1 MSLRKYKNPVNNHFI
16 YNDDIRKS
24 TCKICYFDMAGRHS
38 ENLMR
43 HLKRKH
49 PATYAEVM
57 IERQRR
63 RSANPSH
70 QTGSKSTDSRA
81 AAAPAPTAAAAA
93 ARATT
98 THSPAPSTSTSTA
111 GGGGSLSSMFKFD
124 TEPHKLFIK
133 TEKLTFRLDEPGQQQ
148 QLPRAE
154 TCSNAFDD
162 EHDDGD
168 GDNATT
174 PNGQFESV
182 FLAKT
187 ELRDS
192 HLNDSCETIT
202 YQDSRG
208 EDNAFIIT
216 NLAQQSCSTPANTSS
231 SSGSAL
237 PLASNNAN
245 SSSVS
250 SLGAAT
256 TTAPTPTPTPTP
268 TTTLTAA
275 LPANGVALVASCPN
289 PDDAFFLQY
298 LGHKLGKYSATTRH
312 TVQFHINRI
321 LYKADMGCY
330 ETADASKLSDTD
342 I

>member
-1 MSLRKYKNPVNNHFI
+1 MSQRKYKNPVNNHFI

-49 PATYAEVM
+49 PATYGEVM

-63 RSANPSH
+63 RSANPPH
-70 QTGSKSTDSRA
+70 QTGSKAATDSTTA
-81 AAAPAPTAAAAA
+81 TATSTTTAA
-93 ARATT
+93 T
-98 THSPAPSTSTSTA
+98 STSTSTA
-111 GGGGSLSSMFKFD
+111 AAAAGGPLSSMFKFE

-133 TEKLTFRLDEPGQQQ
+133 SEKLTFRLDEPGQQPQ
-148 QLPRAE
+148 QMPMSE
-154 TCSNAFDD
+154 TCSNGFDD
-162 EHDDGD
+162 DEDEDAED
-168 GDNATT
+168 PT

-192 HLNDSCETIT
+192 HLNDSCESIT
-202 YQDSRG
+202 YQDSHA
-208 EDNAFIIT
+208 EENAFIIT
-216 NLAQQSCSTPANTSS
+216 NLTQHSSETPANTSS
-231 SSGSAL
+231 SSNTSAL
-237 PLASNNAN
+237 PMPNPN
-245 SSSVS
+245 SSVS
-250 SLGAAT
+250 STATAT
-256 TTAPTPTPTPTP
+256 TTVPNCGAI
-268 TTTLTAA
+268 A
-275 LPANGVALVASCPN
+275 ASCSN

-298 LGHKLGKYSATTRH
+298 LGNKFGKYSENTRN

-330 ETADASKLSDTD
+330 ENGDVSKLSNAAD